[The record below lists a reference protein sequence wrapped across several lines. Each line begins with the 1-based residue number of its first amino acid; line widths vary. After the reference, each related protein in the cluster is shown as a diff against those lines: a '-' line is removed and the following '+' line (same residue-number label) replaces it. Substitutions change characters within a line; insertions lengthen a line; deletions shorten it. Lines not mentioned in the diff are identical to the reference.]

1 MKLIEIKE
9 PIWKD
14 RSVGL
19 NVQGLD
25 ANDQVMVKIT
35 YIEKGTGKL
44 LYPGTFVIQI
54 RKIREFP
61 LQNIKGVNLN
71 IVPINVLQ
79 QHVQKADEYNPKDE
93 YSVVDNWECASQ
105 LDEFHGRFIL
115 PLAERVEQGW
125 EFMKSSS
132 VSAEDAKMKEKHKL
146 TFERL
151 KIQLESYTKI
161 YNAAVTLVKRH
172 ENLVNEIARHYI
184 NIKEDILH
192 EGSFPKELLPLQ
204 IEKLNDYYNTIK
216 GMLKHLNFD
225 EL

>member
-1 MKLIEIKE
+1 MKLIEIEE

-19 NVQGLD
+19 NVLGLD

-44 LYPGTFVIQI
+44 LYPGTFVIPI

-61 LQNIKGVNLN
+61 QQNIKGVNLN

-115 PLAERVEQGW
+115 PLAEKVEKGW
-125 EFMKSSS
+125 EYMRDSIIPADKKKKYQAYF
-132 VSAEDAKMKEKHKL
+132 EK
-146 TFERL
+146 L
-151 KIQLESYTKI
+151 KTELEICSKT
-161 YNAAVTLVKRH
+161 YNTTVTLVKRH
-172 ENLVNEIARHYI
+172 ENLVNEIARHYV

-192 EGSFPKELLPLQ
+192 QGSFPEKLLPGQ
-204 IEKLNDYYNTIK
+204 IEKLNDYYNTVK
-216 GMLKHLNFD
+216 GMLKHLNLD